1 MTLPSLAEEGVRI
14 AAARSRFGLPPAG
27 PALSLAGDVG
37 QRRYFR
43 LASKG
48 GASVVL
54 VLYPAP
60 ASPAQDH
67 WRVIGAALAG
77 AGVRVPTLLD
87 EDPASG
93 VALVE
98 DLGDRDLAA
107 QILEAGAEE
116 RERLL
121 DEAEELLV
129 PLRRI
134 ARSAAALNPPFDAD
148 FFGAELAHT
157 RRWALE
163 RDGRT
168 PLPPD
173 RSALWEELA
182 GRLARDAADPAL
194 VGDPVPTHRDFHAN
208 NLMRTD
214 DGALAVIDFQD
225 LRFGPPDYDPVSL
238 RFERAGALA
247 TAHGDAFSESV
258 LLQRAWKVLGT
269 FEKMLALDRQVYR
282 PHRDAAARAIR
293 LWTRPDGPY
302 RQLLAFLPG

>member
-1 MTLPSLAEEGVRI
+1 MTAPSPAEERERLDGRV
-14 AAARSRFGLPPAG
+14 SRFGLPPDGTAV
-27 PALSLAGDVG
+27 PLAGDVG

-43 LASKG
+43 LASKA

-60 ASPAQDH
+60 SSPAQER
-67 WRVIGAALAG
+67 WRVIGTALSEAG
-77 AGVRVPTLLD
+77 IRVPALLD
-87 EDPASG
+87 DDPASG
-93 VALVE
+93 TALVE
-98 DLGDRDLAA
+98 DLGDRDLAG
-107 QILEAGAEE
+107 QIREAGAEE

-134 ARSAAALNPPFDAD
+134 ARSAASLNPPFDAA
-148 FFGAELAHT
+148 FFGSELAHT
-157 RRWALE
+157 RRWALD

-173 RSALWEELA
+173 RSSLWEEIA

-208 NLMRTD
+208 NLMRTA

-238 RFERAGALA
+238 RFERAGTLA
-247 TAHGDAFSESV
+247 EAHGEAYSEAV

-269 FEKMLALDRQVYR
+269 FEKMLALGREVYR
-282 PHRDAAARAIR
+282 PHRDAAVRAIR

-302 RQLLAFLPG
+302 RPLLAFLPG